1 MLNAIRIFFFLL
13 AVLTLSWSCGTG
25 EEVKENPN
33 LIYILADDLGYG
45 DVSSF
50 NPASKIIT
58 PNIDILASEGIVFS
72 DAHSSSAVCTPTRY
86 GILTGRYSWRS
97 ALKEGVTWSWDKPL
111 IDSSRLTVASMLKS
125 KGYTTACIGK
135 WHLGLGWVMNEEK
148 GVADF
153 SRPLTAGPNDY
164 GFDYSYIIPASL
176 DIPPYVYIENH
187 EITSQPD
194 RITSDTSK
202 FGWWRK
208 GNTGADFEHEKVLPD
223 LTEKA
228 IDWINSQAGKE
239 EPFFLYFALPAPHT
253 PILPT
258 GEFIGISN
266 TNPYGDFVV
275 MVDYM
280 VGRIADAV
288 KDNEVEKNTIIIFTS
303 DNGCSPEAD
312 LEQLRSLGH
321 SPSFVYR
328 GHKADIY
335 DGGHRVPF
343 IMKWPSTI
351 SPGRKSE
358 RTVSLNDLMA
368 TMAEI
373 LSYELPADAAE
384 DSYSVLPILRGDPS
398 AYDRESIIHHAVNG
412 YFAIRKGKWK
422 LNVCAGS
429 GGWSHPTE
437 NEAADMGLPW
447 FQLYDMENDPSEQN
461 NIAGEYPEKVA
472 ELKELLSRYIREGRS
487 TPGPAGKN
495 TPAENWPE
503 NKLKYEIID
512 GRNKQ

>member
-1 MLNAIRIFFFLL
+1 MLNIIRLFVVLIAI
-13 AVLTLSWSCGTG
+13 LTLSWSCSTD
-25 EEVKENPN
+25 EEVSEIPN

-45 DVSSF
+45 DVSSL
-50 NPASKIIT
+50 NPASKIIS
-58 PNIDILASEGIVFS
+58 PNIDILASEGMVFL
-72 DAHSSSAVCTPTRY
+72 DAHSASAVCTPTRY
-86 GILTGRYSWRS
+86 GILTGRYSWRT

-135 WHLGLGWVMNEEK
+135 WHLGLGWVMDEAN
-148 GVADF
+148 GIADF

-187 EITSQPD
+187 EITAQPD

-202 FGWWRK
+202 FGWWRE
-208 GNTGADFEHEKVLPD
+208 GNTGADFEHEKVLPA

-228 IDWINSQAGKE
+228 VDWINSRAGKE
-239 EPFFLYFALPAPHT
+239 EPFFLYLALPAPHT

-288 KDNEVEKNTIIIFTS
+288 EDNKVEKNTIMIFTS

-312 LEQLRSLGH
+312 LEQLKSLGH
-321 SPSFVYR
+321 SPGYIYR
-328 GHKADIY
+328 GHKSDIY
-335 DGGHRVPF
+335 EGGHRVPF
-343 IMKWPSTI
+343 IVKWPSKI
-351 SPGRKSE
+351 SPGRKSVK
-358 RTVSLNDLMA
+358 TVSLNDIMA
-368 TMAEI
+368 TMADI
-373 LSYELPADAAE
+373 LGYELPADAAE
-384 DSYSVLPILRGDPS
+384 DSYSMLPIITGDQS
-398 AYDRESIIHHAVNG
+398 AYDRESIIHHSANG
-412 YFAIRKGKWK
+412 YFAIRKDRWK

-437 NEAADMGLPW
+437 QEAEEMELPW
-447 FQLYDMENDPSEQN
+447 FQLYDLDDDPDEDN
-461 NIAGEYPEKVA
+461 NIANDHPAIVS
-472 ELKELLSRYIREGRS
+472 ELKELLYRHIIEGRS
-487 TPGPAGKN
+487 TPGKSQDN
-495 TPAENWPE
+495 TPAEDWPE
-503 NKLKYEIID
+503 NKLKYEITY
-512 GRNKQ
+512 GRNK

>member
-1 MLNAIRIFFFLL
+1 MPGITRNLL
-13 AVLTLSWSCGTG
+13 LLTISALITWSCDTAPDI
-25 EEVKENPN
+25 KRNPN

-45 DVSSF
+45 DVSSY

-58 PNIDILASEGIVFS
+58 PNIDIIASDGIVFS

-86 GILTGRYSWRS
+86 GILTGRYSWRTG
-97 ALKEGVTWSWDKPL
+97 LKQGVTWSWDKPL
-111 IDSSRLTVASMLKS
+111 IDSNRLTLGKMLKQ
-125 KGYTTACIGK
+125 KGYYTACIGK
-135 WHLGLGWVMNEEK
+135 WHLGLGWVMDETR

-153 SRPLTAGPNDY
+153 TRPLTAGPNDY

-187 EITSQPD
+187 EITSPPD

-202 FGWWRK
+202 FGWWRE
-208 GNTGADFEHEKVLPD
+208 GNTGADFEHEKVLPE

-228 IDWINSQAGKE
+228 IGWINEQAGKE
-239 EPFFLYFALPAPHT
+239 EPFFLYLALPAPHT

-258 GEFIGISN
+258 GDFVGISN

-275 MVDYM
+275 MVDHM
-280 VGRIADAV
+280 VGMIDDAV
-288 KDNEVEKNTIIIFTS
+288 DKNNIEDNTIIIFTS

-312 LEQLRSLGH
+312 FEQLSNLGH
-321 SPSFVYR
+321 SPGYVFR

-335 DGGHRVPF
+335 EGGHRIPLIV
-343 IMKWPSTI
+343 KWPEIINS
-351 SPGRKSE
+351 GRTCVQ
-358 RTVSLNDLMA
+358 TVSLNDIMA

-373 LSYELPADAAE
+373 TSYDIPDNAAE
-384 DSYSVLPILRGDPS
+384 DSYSMLPILEGDPAGFS
-398 AYDRESIIHHAVNG
+398 RESVIHHSVNG

-437 NEAADMGLPW
+437 SEAEEMGLPW
-447 FQLYDMENDPSEQN
+447 LQLYDLDNDPGEEN
-461 NIAGEYPEKVA
+461 NITDDHPGIVS
-472 ELKELLSRYIREGRS
+472 ELKELLHRHISEGRS
-487 TPGPAGKN
+487 TPGKSQDYI
-495 TPAENWPE
+495 PAENWPD
-503 NKLKYEIID
+503 NKLKYSITYE
-512 GRNKQ
+512 GNK